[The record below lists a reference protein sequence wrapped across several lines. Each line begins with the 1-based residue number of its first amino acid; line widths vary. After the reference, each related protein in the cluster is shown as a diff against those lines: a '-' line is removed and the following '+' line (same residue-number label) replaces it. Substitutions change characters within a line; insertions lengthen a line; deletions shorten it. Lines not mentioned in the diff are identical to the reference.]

1 MIGADSTIRVTEFL
15 YAWRLVIE
23 ASKKLTVEDMVM
35 LEKIVD
41 EMEELK
47 NGVNWESKRYK
58 IL

>member
-1 MIGADSTIRVTEFL
+1 MIRPDSTIRVTEFL

-35 LEKIVD
+35 LEKIVE

-47 NGVNWESKRYK
+47 NGSEIQSSNY
-58 IL
+58 LQN

>member
-1 MIGADSTIRVTEFL
+1 MINTNSTIRVTEFL
-15 YAWRLVIE
+15 YALRLAIE
-23 ASKKLTVEDMVM
+23 ASKKLTDEDMVM